1 MDVMREEGRA
11 DATLKDIRNI
21 MTKLNKSADEAMDIL
36 DVPIQ
41 ERETLKTQL
50 QSIIWL
56 FGYLDLIPG

>member
-36 DVPIQ
+36 DVPIK
-41 ERETLKTQL
+41 ERENLKTQL
-50 QSIIWL
+50 QSIILL
-56 FGYLDLIPG
+56 FGYLDLIPE